1 MGQTDLQPGVIAM
14 LKLGPSGSFGEQKPR
29 IRKEDIRDGTHVD
42 VLLGEAMRLRVFDTP
57 L

>member
-1 MGQTDLQPGVIAM
+1 M
-14 LKLGPSGSFGEQKPR
+14 LKLGSSGSFGEQKPR